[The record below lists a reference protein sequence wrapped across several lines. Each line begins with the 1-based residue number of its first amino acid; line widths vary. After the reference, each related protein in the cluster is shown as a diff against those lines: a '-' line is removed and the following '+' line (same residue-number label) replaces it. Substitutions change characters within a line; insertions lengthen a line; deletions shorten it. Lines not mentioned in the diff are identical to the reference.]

1 MWSSRRNVILGAAAL
16 AGCGFTPVY
25 GPEGDA
31 AGLRNSIRMDEPDTR
46 DDFDFVAHM
55 EQRLGRPSAPR
66 YDLTYT
72 ITTRES
78 GLAITGSNFVT
89 RFNVQGT
96 LTYAVRPVGAKNP
109 VTEGTV
115 TGFTSYSASGS
126 TISTLASE
134 RDASERLMTI
144 LADKVVAQLLLD
156 PTLT

>member
-1 MWSSRRNVILGAAAL
+1 MWSSRRNVLLGAAAL

-25 GPEGDA
+25 GPDGGANGIRDA
-31 AGLRNSIRMDEPDTR
+31 IRMDAPNTR
-46 DDFDFVAHM
+46 DSFDFVAQM
-55 EQRLGRPSAPR
+55 EQRLGRPNAPR
-66 YDLTYT
+66 YDLSYA

-96 LTYAVRPVGAKNP
+96 LTYAVRPVGAADP
-109 VTEGTV
+109 VTEGVV

-134 RDASERLMTI
+134 RDASARLMVI
-144 LADKVVAQLLLD
+144 LADKLVAQLLVD
-156 PTLT
+156 PALT